1 MKKPV
6 KVELP
11 ICAKCK
17 KTLEPRFTTE
27 IDDDAADPSV
37 LILYGVCDDCEVITM
52 ANVIKIEDI
61 PTTIQ

>member
-6 KVELP
+6 KVPLP

-17 KTLEPRFTTE
+17 ETLEPRFTTE
-27 IDDDAADPSV
+27 AEDDEADPSV
-37 LILYGVCDDCEVITM
+37 LILYGVCDKCEVITM